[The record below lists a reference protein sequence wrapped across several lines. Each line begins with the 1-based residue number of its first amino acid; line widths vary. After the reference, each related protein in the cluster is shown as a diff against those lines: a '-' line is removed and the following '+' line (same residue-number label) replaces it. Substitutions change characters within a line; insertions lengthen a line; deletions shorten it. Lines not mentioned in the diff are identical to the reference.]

1 MTQHD
6 NTRSLFYHKVESLVI
21 LFIYILVHHDA
32 QSDNIL

>member
-21 LFIYILVHHDA
+21 LLYLYSGA
-32 QSDNIL
+32 P